1 MRDGNWELSMIDGMM
16 GIAVFTD
23 DRTLFNYAEA
33 MWKERVPSYIYV
45 EEMDGARPKP
55 VPRGKY
61 TYWYGESSQK
71 STIDLDKSVDGMTQ
85 ETCRDLGHTS
95 MGLAAMIDA
104 AETAHVQ
111 GDELYELEQKRL
123 VAAMEFDSHL
133 LLKKEPVPAMV
144 CGGTLNYSKTD
155 TFVIGYNEYH
165 NRLGVEM
172 PQTKEWVEQHV
183 ENDPAPQRMFMIAF
197 EPLTHGA
204 NAKSKK

>member
-1 MRDGNWELSMIDGMM
+1 MIDAME

-23 DRTLFNYAEA
+23 DRALFYYAEA
-33 MWKERVPSYIYV
+33 MWKERVPSYIYIQAL
-45 EEMDGARPKP
+45 DGAQPKP
-55 VPRGKY
+55 VPRGAQW
-61 TYWYGESSQK
+61 TYWYGAASKK

-104 AETAHVQ
+104 AETAHIQ
-111 GDELYELEQKRL
+111 GDELYESEQQRL

-144 CGGTLNYSKTD
+144 CGGKLNYNKTD
-155 TFVIGYNEYH
+155 TFVVGYNEFH
-165 NRLGVEM
+165 NRLGVDM
-172 PQTKEWVEQHV
+172 PQTREWLEQHV
-183 ENDPAPQRMFMIAF
+183 ENDPAPQKMFMIVF

-204 NAKSKK
+204 DAGSK